1 MQFRHNLSS
10 RISPRS
16 ESSRL
21 GSDPAFGV
29 YWDVP
34 VNTDVGLLIRKTAC
48 TLKPDVII
56 SVDGDI
62 IKIRS
67 ESTFKNHDTIFK
79 LNEEFDEVTADGRK
93 TKTTVTLDDGVL
105 VQHQKWNGKESKINR
120 EAKDDQMVTTC
131 IIEGIKAIRIY
142 KKKN

>member
-1 MQFRHNLSS
+1 IADMEALCGTWVLVEPDSANF
-10 RISPRS
+10 
-16 ESSRL
+16 EKYM
-21 GSDPAFGV
+21 AAA
-29 YWDVP
+29 
-34 VNTDVGLLIRKTAC
+34 DVGLLIRKTAC